1 MPKNIENLEITDT
14 IVEKQIRNREEIE
27 YDFENEYI
35 SEEQADEYIENLKR
49 GLNGIDE
56 YEVVPLI
63 LDTDNIMHIELDKKA
78 FEKGIKSISE
88 LCGKFVGLVTV
99 GMSKEDA
106 ASLLISRETAK
117 HNVELAKIQD
127 IQSKITDETNGI

>member
-1 MPKNIENLEITDT
+1 MHKNIENLEITDT

-35 SEEQADEYIENLKR
+35 SEEQADEYVENLKR
-49 GLNGIDE
+49 GLDGIDE
-56 YEVVPLI
+56 YEVIPLI

-117 HNVELAKIQD
+117 HNVELAKTQD
-127 IQSKITDETNGI
+127 IQSKITDEINGI